1 MTTRRELL
9 TYMGSLGGLA
19 AASTLIPVSALAE
32 SYEVSYSQAE
42 WKKKLS
48 KAEYKILR
56 QKGTERPGSSKLNM
70 EKRVGTYSCRGCD
83 LPLFSSETKYES
95 GTGWPSFWEP
105 LDNAVLTLPDNSL
118 FMKRTE
124 VVCRRC
130 GGHLGHVFK
139 DGPQPTGLRYC
150 LNGLAL
156 TFQAA

>member
-9 TYMGSLGGLA
+9 MYAGSFSGVA
-19 AASTLIPVSALAE
+19 AASTLLPMTAVAQT
-32 SYEVSYSQAE
+32 YEVSRSEAD
-42 WKKKLS
+42 WKKMLS

-56 QKGTERPGSSKLNM
+56 KKGTERPGSSELNM
-70 EKRVGTYSCRGCD
+70 EKRAGTYKCRGCD
-83 LPLFSSETKYES
+83 LPLFSSKTKYES